1 MPDPSSLAALTTG
14 AALVVR
20 GDRGVIRV
28 TGADRATWLQGLLTN
43 DVVALVAGRGCYSA
57 WLNPQGRMITDAAV
71 LAEEE
76 ALSLDVP
83 GPIGEDLYRRLD
95 AAIFAEDVLLTDE
108 CGVWASIGVH
118 GARAAQIVARTL
130 SSARAAVDPPDT
142 ETLAGWPEYA
152 NAPLNG
158 AGRLIRHDSYG
169 VPGFVIRVPHAV
181 SDGWTSRLRLAG
193 AVVTAPAAVEFAR
206 IEAGRPEFLTDMDA
220 DTIPLEAGIEPRAI
234 SFTKGCYVGQE
245 VIVRVMHRGG
255 GRVAKRLVGL
265 RLAGEAIP
273 GARAVVRHDAR
284 DVGHVTSA
292 AWSPRF
298 AGVVALAYVRRE
310 FVEPGTTLAV
320 DCDGTAVPVTVSALP
335 IR

>member
-1 MPDPSSLAALTTG
+1 LSDPSSLAALSDG

-43 DVVALVAGRGCYSA
+43 DVAALIAGRGCYSA
-57 WLNPQGRMITDAAV
+57 WLSPQGRMITDAIV

-76 ALSLDVP
+76 AFTLEVP

-95 AAIFAEDVLLTDE
+95 AAIFAEDALLTDE

-130 SSARAAVDPPDT
+130 SSARAAVDLPGA
-142 ETLAGWPEYA
+142 EVLSSWPEYA
-152 NAPLNG
+152 NASLNG
-158 AGRLIRHDSYG
+158 AGRLLRHDVYG
-169 VPGFVIRVPHAV
+169 VPGFVIRVPQAV

-193 AVVTAPAAVEFAR
+193 AVVMPPSAVEFAR
-206 IEAGRPEFLTDMDA
+206 IESGRPEFLIDMDA
-220 DTIPLEAGIEPRAI
+220 DTIPLEAGIEDRAI

-245 VIVRVMHRGG
+245 VIVRVVHRGG
-255 GRVAKRLVGL
+255 GRVARRLVGL
-265 RLAGEAIP
+265 RIEGNRVPP
-273 GARAVVRHDAR
+273 GRAVVRHAAR

-292 AWSPRF
+292 AWSPRLE
-298 AGVVALAYVRRE
+298 ATVALAYVRRE

-320 DCDGTAVPVTVSALP
+320 DCDGTPVSVTVSALP
-335 IR
+335 IV